1 MGSIAQSSA
10 CNGDDL
16 MPTFSKKIN
25 GDWGGQS
32 ACTKE
37 NHHLTNGNSE
47 ASVTKE
53 PSVTEI
59 EVGIPKPINA
69 TASYQAINPIAYEL
83 SKLPFGTS
91 RRLKIVVVG
100 AGISALSLAH
110 EVAIGRLK
118 NVELKIIEK
127 NAGLGGTW
135 WENRYPGCAC
145 DIPSHNYLVR
155 RLRERLRKS
164 NLADWD

>member
-1 MGSIAQSSA
+1 MAIIAQGSTV
-10 CNGDDL
+10 NGDEI
-16 MPTFSKKIN
+16 MRAFSGKIN
-25 GDWGGQS
+25 GDLGSHSSNTNDDQ
-32 ACTKE
+32 
-37 NHHLTNGNSE
+37 NLTNGNS
-47 ASVTKE
+47 SVPVTKG
-53 PSVTEI
+53 PSLSQTE
-59 EVGIPKPINA
+59 VRIPKPIEA
-69 TASYQAINPIAYEL
+69 TASYEAINPIAYEL
-83 SKLPFGTS
+83 SKLPFGTP

-118 NVELKIIEK
+118 NVELKILEK

-155 RLRERLRKS
+155 
-164 NLADWD
+164 

>member
-1 MGSIAQSSA
+1 MGSIEQSFA

-25 GDWGGQS
+25 GDSGGQS

-37 NHHLTNGNSE
+37 NHHLTNGNSQ
-47 ASVTKE
+47 ANVTKE
-53 PSVTEI
+53 PSLNQI
-59 EVGIPKPINA
+59 EVGISRPIDA

-110 EVAIGRLK
+110 EVSIGRLK
-118 NVELKIIEK
+118 NVELKILEK

-145 DIPSHNYLVR
+145 DIPSHNYLVSSS
-155 RLRERLRKS
+155 RERH
-164 NLADWD
+164 